1 MNPAGKTL
9 SYGEQKAL
17 EARIQ
22 DLKDAQG
29 GKELVQG
36 VSMSSPNAAKNR
48 AELQRLQNILNSQGV
63 SQLSKKELDEAQK
76 EEKIL
81 LEDLRIG
88 MPRWDQ
94 YVNSRPKDGPRHDK
108 IVEWIVENDADPIRQ
123 QKVRRWKSLRRHI
136 NPNDPK
142 FSHTNRLFPE

>member
-9 SYGEQKAL
+9 SYGEEKAL
-17 EARIQ
+17 RERIQ

-36 VSMSSPNAAKNR
+36 VNMSSPNLARNR

-63 SQLSKKELDEAQK
+63 SQLSKKELDEAEK
-76 EEKIL
+76 EEKVL
-81 LEDLRIG
+81 RDDLQKG
-88 MPRWDQ
+88 MPSWDR
-94 YVNSRPKDGPRHDK
+94 YVQSRPKDGPRHDK
-108 IVEWIVENDADPIRQ
+108 IVEWIVDSDADPIRQ
-123 QKVRRWKSLRRHI
+123 QKVKRWKSLRRHI